1 MIVSFLKIIISSAI
15 MGFIAR
21 NSYILISTRSS
32 SELSLMLAILIGA
45 ISYLIIIYL
54 MKIPE
59 VENLIKIKKG
69 TI

>member
-1 MIVSFLKIIISSAI
+1 